1 MPRCIHELGFAP
13 RTHEQLYHSDNVEAQ
28 IELARTIRPLE
39 LFQLSKEHFG
49 PLGPIREETMVFLIL
64 ESRFSDDNSVGVND
78 LTTMIDELIK
88 SAIAHRF
95 GRQIPAERIESFCCL
110 VSQLFW
116 LRVLDHEDATAAWAQ
131 VAFWPFVI
139 TLAKGLLKRDRFERG
154 IFSSLESDPSTHS
167 VYELA
172 ASEPISVYD
181 SILIDELLQVLT
193 PIQRR
198 AFVLRN
204 YQEFSLEEIG
214 RVLNRSQRAVR
225 NILNACEKRLQPY
238 LT

>member
-1 MPRCIHELGFAP
+1 MQRCIHKLGFAP
-13 RTHEQLYHSDNVEAQ
+13 RTQQQLSHPNDVEAQ

-39 LFQLSKEHFG
+39 LFQWTTGHIE
-49 PLGPIREETMVFLIL
+49 PLGPIREETMVSVIL
-64 ESRFSDDNSVGVND
+64 EFRFSDDNSAGIND
-78 LTTMIDELIK
+78 LTTMIDERIK
-88 SAIAHRF
+88 STIAHRF
-95 GRQIPAERIESFCCL
+95 GRQIPAERIEAFCCL

-139 TLAKGLLKRDRFERG
+139 TLAKGLLKRERFERE
-154 IFSSLESDPSTHS
+154 IFLSLESDPSTHS

-172 ASEPISVYD
+172 ASEPVSVYD
-181 SILIDELLQVLT
+181 SILVDELLQTLT

-198 AFVLRN
+198 AFVLRH

-214 RVLNRSQRAVR
+214 GVLHRTERSVR
-225 NILNACEKRLQPY
+225 NILNACEKRLQ
-238 LT
+238 LHLN